1 MVTTNHKM
9 GVCLIPVYIYIYQN
23 KITGHENQI
32 RKVVVTVTGLVRLL
46 LTMAAFHQTSEDT
59 DIVCQEHMMI

>member
-1 MVTTNHKM
+1 MVTINHKM
-9 GVCLIPVYIYIYQN
+9 GVCLIPVYIYQN
-23 KITGHENQI
+23 KVTGHENQI

-46 LTMAAFHQTSEDT
+46 LTMAAFHRTSEDM